1 MSNNL
6 LSGLELF
13 KRTLA
18 FAKPFKKWL
27 FLIFLSI
34 LGITLSNALMSF
46 CLSKVFDIIQKN
58 GIDSN
63 YRNQALMFIV
73 LAILIN
79 IIRILIAG
87 FQQKIEIKHLDM
99 KIPNYLNF
107 QSTEKFFSFSNGQHA
122 NEHSGVKQSIVG
134 NGISSI
140 QNQINM
146 VINQLFPA
154 TTQMIV
160 SLIVLIYASLWIGIL
175 FIFSGVVFCLMMIN
189 HNNKIIPGI
198 RKMRDQ
204 RQSNSRL
211 ISELY
216 RLVSLIKNENQEEK
230 SLEDLSSAQQKHQDI
245 FVDTWIPGANRIQN
259 VRWVANN
266 IHWAIRLLAVFL
278 LFEGSVTA
286 GAIFLIFSYST
297 NFNDS
302 LWQLTSIHKS
312 FLMDKIN
319 IERYFELLEVTPD
332 IKIIENPIRPK
343 KIFGEIEFKNVC
355 FQYPKRV
362 ANHSD
367 KNEDLQENMVLN
379 NISIKVHQGEKIG
392 IVGESGSGKSTLT
405 SLLCRNF
412 DPQNGQILIDGHDLR
427 LLDLSWLLQ
436 NIGIVTQ
443 DVELFDRSI
452 KENILFGLKEE
463 EAKKITRPQL
473 DEIAKMTR
481 IDGFFDRLEH
491 GYDTIVGEKGVKL
504 SGGERQR
511 IGIARAIAKNPS
523 ILIFDEA
530 TSALDSMSERI
541 VKESIDNVSV
551 GKTTIIVAHRLS
563 TVINCDRILVFRH
576 GILLDQG
583 THEELMS
590 NCEYYS
596 ALVSHQMMVI

>member
-1 MSNNL
+1 MRKNI

-27 FLIFLSI
+27 LLIFLSI
-34 LGITLSNALMSF
+34 LGITLCNALMSF
-46 CLSKVFDIIQKN
+46 CLSRVFDIVQKN
-58 GIDSN
+58 GINPS
-63 YRNQALMFIV
+63 YRNEALLFIIF
-73 LAILIN
+73 AILIN
-79 IIRILIAG
+79 VVRISIAG
-87 FQQKIEIKHLDM
+87 FQQKIEVKHLDI

-154 TTQMIV
+154 TTQMV
-160 SLIVLIYASLWIGIL
+160 VALIVLMYASLWIGIL
-175 FIFSGVVFCLMMIN
+175 FIFSGIIFCLMMIN

-245 FVDTWIPGANRIQN
+245 FVDTWIPGANRIQT

-266 IHWAIRLLAVFL
+266 LNWGIRFLAVFL

-297 NFNDS
+297 NFNDA
-302 LWQLTSIHKS
+302 LWQLTSIHKN

-332 IKIIENPIRPK
+332 IKIVENPIHPK
-343 KIFGEIEFKNVC
+343 KFFGEIEFKNVC
-355 FQYPKRV
+355 FQYQKRI
-362 ANHSD
+362 ADHSENSD
-367 KNEDLQENMVLN
+367 DLQENMVLN
-379 NISIKVHQGEKIG
+379 NISFKVKPGEQIG
-392 IVGESGSGKSTLT
+392 IVGESGSGKSTLA

-436 NIGIVTQ
+436 NVGIVTQ
-443 DVELFDRSI
+443 DVELFDKSI
-452 KENILFGLKEE
+452 KDNILFGLKEE
-463 EAKKITRPQL
+463 EAKKITKSRL
-473 DEIAKMTR
+473 DAIAKMTR
-481 IDGFFDRLEH
+481 IDGFFERLEH

-511 IGIARAIAKNPS
+511 VGIARAIAKNPS

-530 TSALDSMSERI
+530 TSALDSMSEKI
-541 VKESIDNVSV
+541 VKESIDDVSI
-551 GKTTIIVAHRLS
+551 GKTSIIIAHRLS
-563 TVINCDRILVFRH
+563 TVINCHRILVFRN
-576 GILLDQG
+576 GIMIGQG
-583 THEELMS
+583 THETLMS
-590 NCEYYS
+590 TCEYYS
-596 ALVSHQMMVI
+596 ELVSHQMMV